1 MGAVRQDNLQRQLG
15 PAARPPQKGVTP
27 YERYEYPYNYGA
39 TTCTRPARYTGP
51 IPKTLTLALTLT
63 LTPTPTLTLT
73 RPERYTHT
81 VPYAVDDVK
90 RFSTFAR
97 EEDAKARCNPS
108 FPSLQP

>member
-63 LTPTPTLTLT
+63 PTPTLTLT

-108 FPSLQP
+108 YPSLQP